1 MQSSEIF
8 NSPQAQEFLKEIRE
22 AFLKAQRP
30 ANEVILSETD
40 FQQFLQIS
48 KRHAATLRSEG
59 WITYSKV
66 GGKQYYKLS
75 DVLNLIERHEI
86 KSVDKRVRFSTRNH
100 K

>member
-1 MQSSEIF
+1 MQSSEVF
-8 NSPQAQEFLKEIRE
+8 SSPQAQDFLKEIRE

-86 KSVDKRVRFSTRNH
+86 KSVDKRIRFNTRNH